1 MCDKKQPKKQ
11 EVEKNSQ
18 KQQQPK
24 TSNKARSTSYPFY
37 LLTLD
42 NEESNIVKG
51 YN

>member
-18 KQQQPK
+18 KQPQTK
-24 TSNKARSTSYPFY
+24 TSNKVRSTGYPFS